1 MKRLTFG
8 LLLILSL
15 FIAGCV
21 STESDVEGDTTT
33 SSDSEKPTIEIL
45 GMSTSED
52 DLNILRDQLT
62 NNGFDVELNIQPD
75 RGSYTTQKE
84 AGNYDIALNSWTTVT
99 GNPDYAV
106 RSLFT
111 SDGDNT
117 LFADDEADR

>member
-1 MKRLTFG
+1 MKKLSFV
-8 LLLILSL
+8 LLLALSL

-21 STESDVEGDTTT
+21 STESEVEGDQATP
-33 SSDSEKPTIEIL
+33 SSSEKPTIEIL

-62 NNGFDVELNIQPD
+62 NNGFDVKLNIQPD

-84 AGNYDIALNSWTTVT
+84 AGNYDLAVNSWTTVT

-117 LFADDEADR
+117 